1 MTKLPSTKDSYSRTR
16 QDHSTETAEDYVE
29 AIYEIIEAK
38 GACRAVDLAEQFGV
52 SHVTVSK
59 IVSRLD
65 TDGLVEAP
73 AYRPIALTTEG
84 KSMAARVRK
93 RHELVYSFLIAIG
106 VDAKN
111 AAIDSEGIEHHVSS
125 KTLARMRAFVEERN
139 GEPSC

>member
-1 MTKLPSTKDSYSRTR
+1 LTKLPSTKDSYSRTR

-29 AIYEIIEAK
+29 AIFDLIEAK

-59 IVSRLD
+59 IISRLD

-73 AYRPIALTTEG
+73 AYKPIGLTPEG
-84 KSMAARVRK
+84 KLMAARVRK

-106 VDAKN
+106 VDAKT
-111 AAIDSEGIEHHVSS
+111 AAIDSEGIEHHVST
-125 KTLARMRAFVEERN
+125 KTLARMRAFIEERS
-139 GEPSC
+139 GDR